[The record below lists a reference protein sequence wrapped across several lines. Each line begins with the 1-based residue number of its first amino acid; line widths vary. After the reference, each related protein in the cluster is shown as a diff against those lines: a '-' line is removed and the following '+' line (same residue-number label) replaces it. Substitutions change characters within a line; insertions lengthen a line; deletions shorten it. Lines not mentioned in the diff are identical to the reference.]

1 MHGEG
6 SRLRNGVTPCW
17 SPPQDDGVVVLTGG
31 SVTTVGSDSS
41 GSDSAGSDSSGSN
54 SGVEGD
60 SDTALSATSAVD
72 VWTLVAATVAVA
84 ISVCIA
90 VVDATGGAA
99 VVPTTLGI
107 APPEAVTPVV
117 AGAVVVPL
125 VVARLVGV
133 AWALSLA
140 AALDVGTVLVV
151 AVALVVAVWVVV

>member
-17 SPPQDDGVVVLTGG
+17 SPASGRRRCG
-31 SVTTVGSDSS
+31 GSDSV
-41 GSDSAGSDSSGSN
+41 
-54 SGVEGD
+54 VEGD

-99 VVPTTLGI
+99 VVPTTLGV
-107 APPEAVTPVV
+107 APPEAVTAVV

-125 VVARLVGV
+125 VVARLV
-133 AWALSLA
+133 
-140 AALDVGTVLVV
+140 
-151 AVALVVAVWVVV
+151 